1 MTPEQ
6 KKASRREWPRMR
18 HKNLQNLVC
27 FAIFRKEP
35 TLDEMNDRAEILA
48 GVKRVILLGMSLIG
62 IIILWSNL

>member
-1 MTPEQ
+1 
-6 KKASRREWPRMR
+6 MR
-18 HKNLQNLVC
+18 HKSLQNLVC
-27 FAIFRKEP
+27 FAMFRKEP

>member
-1 MTPEQ
+1 MNY
-6 KKASRREWPRMR
+6 
-18 HKNLQNLVC
+18 KNLQNLVS

-35 TLDEMNDRAEILA
+35 TLDELNDRAMLLA